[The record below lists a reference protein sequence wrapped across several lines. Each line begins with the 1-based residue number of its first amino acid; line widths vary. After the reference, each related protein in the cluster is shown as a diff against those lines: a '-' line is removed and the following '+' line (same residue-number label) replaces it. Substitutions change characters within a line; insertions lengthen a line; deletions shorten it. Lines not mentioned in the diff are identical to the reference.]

1 MYGSVT
7 VSLNLM
13 RIVITVELPEIAG
26 GGPGAA
32 ASHDLE
38 GLHGEEMAAR
48 RAVDG
53 HGGAGSQAGRGSV
66 LRQLQL
72 EAGAARR
79 HERHDLRGDAV
90 LEVVRRQDLDRPRPR
105 FDGRNEL
112 GGDRAEKEE

>member
-1 MYGSVT
+1 
-7 VSLNLM
+7 
-13 RIVITVELPEIAG
+13 
-26 GGPGAA
+26 
-32 ASHDLE
+32 
-38 GLHGEEMAAR
+38 MAAR
-48 RAVDG
+48 RAVNG
-53 HGGAGSQAGRGSV
+53 HGGAGGQAGRGV

-112 GGDRAEKEE
+112 GGDRAEKGEKEKRRRETASPPILPHLCPPVEISVGVGHRPRNWPDGQVRR